1 MSNAGLP
8 ARDARVCWHPWTQHF
23 GQDPPIPVIRG
34 EGAWLVGPGN
44 QRYLDAISSWWV
56 TVHGHAHPAIAAA
69 IGAQAA
75 LLDQVIFAGCTHEP
89 AVGLAEELLA
99 RLPSGLARIFYS
111 DDGST
116 AVEVALK
123 MALQFHRNRGSPRSV
138 VLALEN
144 AYHGDTFGA
153 MSVSARGVFTAAFQD
168 QLFAVERLPAP
179 GDPGLLPALD
189 RMLDHRGSGIAAIIV
204 EPLVQGAAGMRMWD
218 AATLRALAGK
228 VRSEGVLLI
237 ADEVMTGFGRTG
249 PLFACEHAD
258 VSPDLICLS
267 KGLTGGSLPLGV
279 TAATEEV
286 FEAFL
291 GADRR
296 TALFHG
302 HSYTANP
309 IACAAARASLALF
322 DERSAD
328 QRRALEAV
336 HRDEMSRL
344 ARHPRVLAPR
354 VLGTIAAFDLADSE
368 TGYLSSAAQ
377 GLTAFGLERGVL
389 LRPLG
394 SVVYVMPPYCTR
406 PEELRQVYAVLA
418 EFLETR

>member
-1 MSNAGLP
+1 MTDAGLA

-23 GQDPPIPVIRG
+23 GQSPPLPVVRG
-34 EGAWLVGPGN
+34 EGAWLVGSDGR
-44 QRYLDAISSWWV
+44 RYLDAISSWWV
-56 TVHGHAHPAIAAA
+56 TAHGHAHPAIATA

-75 LLDQVIFAGCTHEP
+75 VLDQVIFAGCTHEP

-99 RLPSGLARIFYS
+99 RLPSGLSRIFYS

-123 MALQFHRNRGSPRSV
+123 MALQYHRNRGSPRSV
-138 VLALEN
+138 VLALED

-153 MSVSARGVFTAAFQD
+153 MSVSARGVFTAPFQD
-168 QLFAVERLPAP
+168 HLFQVERLPAP
-179 GDPGLLPALD
+179 GDPDLLTALD
-189 RMLDHRGSGIAAIIV
+189 AILDRRGSDVAAIIV
-204 EPLVQGAAGMRMWD
+204 EPMVQGAAGMRMWD
-218 AATLRALAGK
+218 AATLRSIAER
-228 VRSEGVLLI
+228 VRPHGVLLI

-249 PLFACEHAD
+249 PLFACEHAG

-279 TAATEEV
+279 TAATEEI

-296 TALFHG
+296 LALFHG

-322 DERSAD
+322 NEHSAK
-328 QRRALEAV
+328 QRRALETV
-336 HRDEMSRL
+336 HRSEMDRL
-344 ARHPRVLAPR
+344 ARHDRVLSPR
-354 VLGTIAAFDLADSE
+354 VLGTIAAFDLADPE
-368 TGYLSSAAQ
+368 TGYLSAAAR
-377 GLTAFGLERGVL
+377 GLTTFGLDRGVL

-394 SVVYVMPPYCTR
+394 SVVYLMPPYCTR
-406 PEELRQVYAVLA
+406 PEELRQVYAVID

>member
-1 MSNAGLP
+1 MTGAGLA
-8 ARDARVCWHPWTQHF
+8 ARDAMVCWHPWTQHF
-23 GQDPPIPVIRG
+23 RQMPPVPVTRG
-34 EGAWLVGPGN
+34 DGAWLFGPDGR
-44 QRYLDAISSWWV
+44 RYFDAISSWWV

-75 LLDQVIFAGCTHEP
+75 TLDQVIFAGCTHEP
-89 AVGLAEELLA
+89 AVGLAEDLLA
-99 RLPSGLARIFYS
+99 RLPPGLARIFYS

-123 MALQFHRNRGSPRSV
+123 MALQYHQNRGSPRSV
-138 VLALEN
+138 VLALDD

-168 QLFAVERLPAP
+168 HLFAVERLPAP
-179 GDPGLLPALD
+179 GDPGLLAALD
-189 RMLDHRGSGIAAIIV
+189 AVLDRRGSDIAAIIV
-204 EPLVQGAAGMRMWD
+204 EPMVQGAAGMRMWD
-218 AATLRALAGK
+218 AATLQGIAGR
-228 VRSEGVLLI
+228 VRPHGVLLI

-267 KGLTGGSLPLGV
+267 KGVTGGSLPLGV
-279 TAATEEV
+279 TAATEEI

-291 GADRR
+291 GTDRR
-296 TALFHG
+296 KALFHG

-322 DERSAD
+322 DEHSTS
-328 QRRALEAV
+328 RRHALEAV
-336 HRDEMSRL
+336 HRDEMTRL
-344 ARHPRVLAPR
+344 ARHARVESPR
-354 VLGTIAAFDLADSE
+354 VLGTIAAFDLAGPQA
-368 TGYLSSAAQ
+368 GYLSSAGRA
-377 GLTAFGLERGVL
+377 LAEFALDRGVL

-394 SVVYVMPPYCTR
+394 SVVYVMPPYCTT
-406 PEELRQVYAVLA
+406 PEELSQVYAVLD

>member
-1 MSNAGLP
+1 MTGAGLA
-8 ARDARVCWHPWTQHF
+8 ARDARVCWHPWTQHL
-23 GQDPPIPVIRG
+23 GQAPPVPVARG
-34 EGAWLVGPGN
+34 EGAWLIAPDG
-44 QRYLDAISSWWV
+44 RRFLDAISSWWV

-75 LLDQVIFAGCTHEP
+75 TLDQVIFAGCTHEP
-89 AVGLAEELLA
+89 AVGLAEDLLA
-99 RLPSGLARIFYS
+99 RLPPGLARIFYS

-123 MALQFHRNRGSPRSV
+123 MALQYHRNRGASRSV
-138 VLALEN
+138 VLALED

-168 QLFAVERLPAP
+168 HLFAVERLPTP
-179 GDPGLLPALD
+179 GDPGLLPALEAILD
-189 RMLDHRGSGIAAIIV
+189 RRGSDIAAIIL
-204 EPLVQGAAGMRMWD
+204 EPMVQGAAGMRMWD
-218 AATLRALAGK
+218 GATLRGLAER
-228 VRSEGVLLI
+228 VRAHGVLLV

-249 PLFACEHAD
+249 PLFACEHAG

-267 KGLTGGSLPLGV
+267 KGLTGGTLPLGV

-291 GADRR
+291 GTDRR
-296 TALFHG
+296 RALLHG

-322 DERSAD
+322 DEHSARN
-328 QRRALEAV
+328 RRILEGI
-336 HRDEMSRL
+336 HHEEMAHL
-344 ARHPRVLAPR
+344 ARHARVKSPR
-354 VLGTIAAFDLADSE
+354 VLGTIAAFDLADPE
-368 TGYLSSAAQ
+368 TGYLSPAGRA
-377 GLTAFGLERGVL
+377 LAEFALDRGVL

-394 SVVYVMPPYCTR
+394 SVVYVMPPYCTS
-406 PEELRQVYAVLA
+406 PEELRMVYAVLD

>member
-1 MSNAGLP
+1 MTDTGLA
-8 ARDARVCWHPWTQHF
+8 ARDARVCWHPWTQHL
-23 GQDPPIPVIRG
+23 GQSPPVPVARG
-34 EGAWLVGPGN
+34 EGAWLIGPDGR
-44 QRYLDAISSWWV
+44 RYLDAISSWWV

-89 AVGLAEELLA
+89 AVGLAEDLLA

-123 MALQFHRNRGSPRSV
+123 MALQYHRNQGSPRSV
-138 VLALEN
+138 VLALED

-179 GDPGLLPALD
+179 GDSGFLAALD
-189 RMLDHRGSGIAAIIV
+189 TILDRRGPEIAAIIV
-204 EPLVQGAAGMRMWD
+204 EPMVQGAAGMRMWD
-218 AATLRALAGK
+218 AATLRAIAER
-228 VRSEGVLLI
+228 VRPHGVLLI

-249 PLFACEHAD
+249 PLFSCEHAG

-279 TAATEEV
+279 TAATEEI

-296 TALFHG
+296 KALFHG

-309 IACAAARASLALF
+309 IACAAARASLTLF
-322 DERSAD
+322 DDHSAG
-328 QRRALEAV
+328 QRLALEMV
-336 HRDEMSRL
+336 HRNEMSRL
-344 ARHPRVLAPR
+344 ARHARVTSPR
-354 VLGTIAAFDLADSE
+354 VLGTIAAFDLADPES
-368 TGYLSSAAQ
+368 GYLSSAAR
-377 GLTAFGLERGVL
+377 GLTAFGLDRGVL

-406 PEELRQVYAVLA
+406 PEELRQVYAVLD